1 MTLNVIQ
8 SALVGGLLIGAGAAT
23 LILCNGAVAGI
34 SGITA
39 KLMEGHTGPGAWRIA
54 FLLGLIAPALLVGLP
69 ELDLAG
75 GLPVL
80 AVSGLLVGVGTRVG
94 SGCTS
99 GHGVCGLANFSRR
112 SLAATLVF
120 MATAMLTVQVVRHG
134 VPA

>member
-8 SALVGGLLIGAGAAT
+8 SALVGGMLIGAGAAT

-39 KLMEGHTGPGAWRIA
+39 KLMEGDTGPGAWRVA

>member
-8 SALVGGLLIGAGAAT
+8 SALVGGMLIGAGAAT

-39 KLMEGHTGPGAWRIA
+39 KLMEGRAGPGAWRIA

-75 GLPVL
+75 SLPVL

>member
-39 KLMEGHTGPGAWRIA
+39 KLMEGDTGPGAWRVA

-75 GLPVL
+75 SLPVL

-99 GHGVCGLANFSRR
+99 GHGVCGLANFSHR

>member
-8 SALVGGLLIGAGAAT
+8 SALVGGMLIGAGAAT

-39 KLMEGHTGPGAWRIA
+39 KLMEGRAGPGAWRIA
-54 FLLGLIAPALLVGLP
+54 FLLGLVAPALLVGLP

-75 GLPVL
+75 SLPVL

>member
-39 KLMEGHTGPGAWRIA
+39 KLMEGDTGPGAWRVA

-75 GLPVL
+75 SLPVL

-120 MATAMLTVQVVRHG
+120 MATAMLTVQIVRHG